1 MFCHYYIHGLCY
13 TTKNKNPLHVR
24 AHSCYRMCA
33 TECNAEV
40 GGSVL
45 HSVAH
50 IPVQNVYMPVTDMY
64 TYWLRGS
71 SVWLQAA
78 ALLLAFLLVSLFILI
93 MGRGSRPICRVGPK
107 TPQNKM
113 AATVG

>member
-1 MFCHYYIHGLCY
+1 MGSTRYRNPRVAIEPSRYALGFYMASSRVSILRRSHGLGVY

-24 AHSCYRMCA
+24 AHTCYRMCA

-45 HSVAH
+45 QSVVH

-64 TYWLRGS
+64 TD
-71 SVWLQAA
+71 Q
-78 ALLLAFLLVSLFILI
+78 
-93 MGRGSRPICRVGPK
+93 
-107 TPQNKM
+107 
-113 AATVG
+113 

>member
-1 MFCHYYIHGLCY
+1 MEYSKLVIQSRLR

-33 TECNAEV
+33 TECNGEV
-40 GGSVL
+40 GGNVL

-93 MGRGSRPICRVGPK
+93 VIYK
-107 TPQNKM
+107 L
-113 AATVG
+113 AI

>member
-1 MFCHYYIHGLCY
+1 MDY

-24 AHSCYRMCA
+24 AHTCYRMCA

-45 HSVAH
+45 QSVVH

-64 TYWLRGS
+64 TDR
-71 SVWLQAA
+71 
-78 ALLLAFLLVSLFILI
+78 
-93 MGRGSRPICRVGPK
+93 
-107 TPQNKM
+107 
-113 AATVG
+113 

>member
-1 MFCHYYIHGLCY
+1 MWGGAGQWSRCTLLDWLTFPAPSLTPEGTALTEEDQVKLTAH
-13 TTKNKNPLHVR
+13 TTIVCSV

-50 IPVQNVYMPVTDMY
+50 IPVQNVYMHVTDMY

-78 ALLLAFLLVSLFILI
+78 ALLLAF
-93 MGRGSRPICRVGPK
+93 
-107 TPQNKM
+107 
-113 AATVG
+113 